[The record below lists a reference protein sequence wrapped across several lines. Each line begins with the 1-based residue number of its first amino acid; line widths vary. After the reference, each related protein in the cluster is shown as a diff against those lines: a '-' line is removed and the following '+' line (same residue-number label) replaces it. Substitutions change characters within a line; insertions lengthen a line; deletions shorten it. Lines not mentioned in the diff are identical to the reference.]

1 MHAGTMASDTAPF
14 DQIGK
19 RYDESFAERDVQ
31 LAEGEWLLSQLDRP
45 ARVLDLGCGTGLP
58 TARQLLDAGV
68 DVVGLDESRTM
79 LDLARVQA
87 PGGRY
92 LHRDLREVA
101 DLGEF
106 DAAVANF
113 SLIMVRKADW
123 PPLLS
128 QLRDQLRGPRLLQV
142 ALVLGDFDELPI
154 MFLGAPAKVTAYPP
168 DELTRVVEAAGFE
181 VTSLREVTAEA
192 EPNRTEIQLY
202 LRARAV

>member
-1 MHAGTMASDTAPF
+1 MHAGTMASDTVPF

-19 RYDESFAERDVQ
+19 RYDESFTERDVQ

-45 ARVLDLGCGTGLP
+45 ARVLDLGCGSGLP

-68 DVVGLDESRTM
+68 EVVGLDESRIM
-79 LDLARVQA
+79 LDLAEVQA
-87 PGGRY
+87 PSGRY

-106 DAAVANF
+106 DAVVANF
-113 SLIMVRKADW
+113 SLIMVRKADV

-128 QLRDQLRGPRLLQV
+128 QLRAQLRGPGLLQV
-142 ALVLGDFDELPI
+142 AMVLGDFDELPI
-154 MFLGAPAKVTAYPP
+154 VFLGAPAKVTAYPP

-181 VTSLREVTAEA
+181 VTTLREITAEA